1 MARDYNTRA
10 GITPDEKEL
19 PYSITT
25 ADVESYLNKK
35 MDVICDQ
42 IAKKNGTDKEEIDV
56 HVYTTEAGKDFLPF
70 VVVLP
75 MDVLKSKKQKNQNTA
90 SIFTPQDSDNA
101 CSMKDEYYNVF
112 KPFIY
117 NKDDEQAFFSDEW
130 RRRVRVNR
138 ETSPVLKSLR
148 TAKVQRMNGG
158 NTSVVIFMIDPLRV
172 FHDMLKID
180 GDNRDFHIEIGN
192 LQKIN
197 TGNYKY
203 FMKRVINKGKGKKYS
218 NTLADELN
226 RKMKGTRR

>member
-42 IAKKNGTDKEEIDV
+42 MSKKNGTDKEEIDV

-75 MDVLKSKKQKNQNTA
+75 MGVLKSKKQKNQNTA